1 MTECVLKMISENNL
15 SSSSEENPI
24 VLSSSTTPV
33 LYASIIQRILA
44 FLIDNLIIAGLIII
58 IIDHLPRINFI
69 FILSSREDFTYFILS
84 IILLHQIYFFLFE
97 IFWGGKT
104 VGKWFLNI
112 KVVTNDYNKLRLS
125 NAFLRNFS
133 RAIYFLPPF
142 FFLPELICLLLT
154 SLKKRIGDLI
164 AGTIIIKI
172 R

>member
-1 MTECVLKMISENNL
+1 MISENNL
-15 SSSSEENPI
+15 SNSAEDNSAEVKN
-24 VLSSSTTPV
+24 STTPV
-33 LYASIIQRILA
+33 SYASFNQRILA

-58 IIDHLPRINFI
+58 IISQLPRINFI
-69 FILSSREDFTYFILS
+69 FILSSKEDFTYFILS

-97 IFWGGKT
+97 IFWDGKT

-154 SLKKRIGDLI
+154 SFKKRIGDLI
-164 AGTIIIKI
+164 AGTIILKI
-172 R
+172 S